1 MSSHRNPRKDM
12 TVNGKPLYN
21 CIWLSESRWIA
32 NFSILM
38 TSCLFDVSNCIL
50 STPRW
55 VCLNNQDSFSFLS
68 IPAFSLDSWLLSE
81 FNLSTGYVYQYVYIY
96 MYIRCLLWGWSHV
109 PCQKCRRSNHQRYGC
124 DPFPR
129 APRTSFGGFKSSY
142 YVHPFPKWRRSIES
156 PAIR

>member
-1 MSSHRNPRKDM
+1 MESH
-12 TVNGKPLYN
+12 

-55 VCLNNQDSFSFLS
+55 VCLKNQDSFSFLS
-68 IPAFSLDSWLLSE
+68 IPAFSLDSWLLKLLSE
-81 FNLSTGYVYQYVYIY
+81 FNLSTGYVHHCTSICILCIYIY
-96 MYIRCLLWGWSHV
+96 VHTLLVMRLELCAPKNAGVH
-109 PCQKCRRSNHQRYGC
+109 CSNHQRYGC

-129 APRTSFGGFKSSY
+129 APRKSFGGFKSSY